1 MIPFLQC
8 STCFH
13 FFSFRSG
20 VWVVS
25 GSLYLGFF
33 PRSYSFSFFLFCFCC
48 LPLFLLDLLLSL
60 LLFFFLIGLAFLCS
74 IYGFLLMLFW
84 FALIESASL
93 LFVRCALR
101 NRFPAPLYFVPRL
114 AHRFML
120 AAVLALSRSGLGNLH
135 SSLI

>member
-1 MIPFLQC
+1 VGCFRLTLSWLFSPFL
-8 STCFH
+8 F
-13 FFSFRSG
+13 
-20 VWVVS
+20 
-25 GSLYLGFF
+25 L
-33 PRSYSFSFFLFCFCC
+33 FFLS
-48 LPLFLLDLLLSL
+48 FLLLLSPTVSPGPASSL
-60 LLFFFLIGLAFLCS
+60 ASVLLFYCLGLAFLCS

-135 SSLI
+135 SSLICIIIHIV